1 MSDTASPSAGN
12 GRRLNR
18 SRVAL
23 VGTIALVAALAGGV
37 WAWWHLAGRV
47 STDDAQV
54 EGDASPIAAR
64 VGGTIARILVRENEN
79 VKAGTLLVQIDPR
92 DYEIALSKAQAD
104 LAEAE
109 ANARGAHSNVPVAS
123 ASSTSRLSMTAS
135 QLAGAEARLA
145 SARARLEE
153 AKANAVRAEQ
163 DLDRAQTLIAKDEI
177 ARREYDAAVAAAA
190 AAKAARTAA
199 EAAVLEAEK
208 GIDAARAAV
217 ADARTAPQQVEIAS
231 ARADSTDARIAQAK
245 SALRKAELDLEYCSI
260 KAPVDGVV
268 TRKSIEPGQ
277 VIAPGQPLL
286 ALVSLDDVWVVA
298 NFKESQLA
306 KVRVGQRVEIEVD
319 AYGGRT
325 WPGRV
330 ESIAAAT
337 GARFSLLPPEN
348 ATGNF
353 VKVVQRIPVKI
364 AIDRPAAGAAPGKGD
379 EPRLRPGM
387 SAVPT
392 VFVR

>member
-1 MSDTASPSAGN
+1 MSDETQAQPTAGN
-12 GRRLNR
+12 GRRFDR
-18 SRVAL
+18 SRALLWGGLALLVAL
-23 VGTIALVAALAGGV
+23 VIGGLS
-37 WAWWHLAGRV
+37 WWHLSGRV

-54 EGDASPIAAR
+54 EGDLVPISSR
-64 VGGTIARILVRENEN
+64 VGGTVAKVLVRENEN

-92 DYEIALSKAQAD
+92 DYEIAVSKAQAD
-104 LAEAE
+104 LDEAE
-109 ANARGAHSNVPVAS
+109 ANARGAHSNLPVAS
-123 ASSTSRLSMTAS
+123 AASSSRLLTTVS
-135 QLAGAEARLA
+135 QLAGAQARLA
-145 SARARLEE
+145 SAKARLEE
-153 AKANAVRAEQ
+153 AKASSVRARQ
-163 DLDRAQTLIAKDEI
+163 DLERAETLIAKDEI
-177 ARREYDAAVAAAA
+177 ARRDYDAAVAAAA
-190 AAKAARTAA
+190 AAKAGQDAA
-199 EAAVLEAEK
+199 EAAVNEASK

-217 ADARTAPQQVEIAS
+217 SDAKTAPQQVEIAS
-231 ARADSTDARIAQAK
+231 ARAESTDAKIAQAK
-245 SALRKAELDLEYCSI
+245 SALRQAELNLEYCSV

-277 VIAPGQPLL
+277 VVAPGQPLL
-286 ALVSLDDVWVVA
+286 SLVSLDDVWVVA

-306 KVRVGQRVEIEVD
+306 KLRVGQRVEIDVD
-319 AYGGRT
+319 AYGGKSWR
-325 WPGRV
+325 GKV
-330 ESIAAAT
+330 ESISAAT

-364 AIDRPAAGAAPGKGD
+364 SIDGNEA